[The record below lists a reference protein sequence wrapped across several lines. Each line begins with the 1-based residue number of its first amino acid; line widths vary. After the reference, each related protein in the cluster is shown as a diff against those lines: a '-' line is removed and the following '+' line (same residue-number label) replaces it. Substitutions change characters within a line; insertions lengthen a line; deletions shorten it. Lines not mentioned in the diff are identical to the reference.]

1 VKVKQDPGDFRVEEV
16 SALVPG
22 NEGPFTLYRLEKSGI
37 GTLEAVG
44 VLARAWRLRGQ
55 AVAFAGLK
63 DKYGVTAQ
71 TISVRGGP
79 TRNFEGRGVRA
90 NYLGRSPRPVARGML
105 LGNQFRIVL
114 RHLKPAQAALVEER
128 ARAAAV
134 HGFPDYYDDQRFGSM
149 RGEGGG
155 LVARALLHGKEEAA
169 LRMAIAS
176 PAREDRSRL
185 KRRRRLLHDRWGAWG
200 ELAQALERSI
210 EQRICL
216 ALAEGA
222 TFAEA
227 YSMLDQG
234 LRSLYLSAYQA
245 FLFNEGLRRAVGSG
259 PTHPG
264 VAGPYVFHEQDPGA
278 LKEER
283 IPLASSHAES
293 HPLLDPLLQAD
304 GVDRAA
310 LGRLR
315 FRRGIR
321 AAIVVPEGL
330 ESGAIDEDE
339 CNPGR
344 VKIPL
349 SFRLKPGSYA
359 TMLVKRCTF
368 DFRSPGGGLRADRD
382 SAASS

>member
-1 VKVKQDPGDFRVEEV
+1 MKLKQAPGDFRVEEV

-37 GTLEAVG
+37 GTLEALQ
-44 VLARAWRLRGQ
+44 VLARAWRLRGR

-90 NYLGRSPRPVARGML
+90 NYLGRSPRPVARGTL
-105 LGNQFRIVL
+105 LGNRFRIVL
-114 RHLKPAQAALVEER
+114 RHLAPGQAASVEER
-128 ARAAAV
+128 ARAAAT

-155 LVARALLHGKEEAA
+155 LVARALLRGQEEEA
-169 LRMAIAS
+169 LRLAIAT

-185 KRRRRLLHDRWGAWG
+185 KRRRRLLRDRWGAWG
-200 ELAQALERSI
+200 ELAHALERSL
-210 EQRICL
+210 EQRICE
-216 ALAEGA
+216 ALAGGA
-222 TFAEA
+222 TFGEA
-227 YSMLDQG
+227 TQLLDQG

-245 FLFNEGLRRAVGSG
+245 YLFNEGLRRAVGSG
-259 PTHPG
+259 PSHPG
-264 VAGPYVFHEQDPGA
+264 VAGPYVFFEQDPGA
-278 LKEER
+278 LKAER
-283 IPLASSHAES
+283 IPLASADAEP
-293 HPLLDPLLQAD
+293 HPLLDDLLAAE

-321 AAIVVPEGL
+321 AAIVVPEEL
-330 ESGAIDEDE
+330 ETGGVEQDE

-344 VKIPL
+344 VKLAL

-368 DFRSPGGGLRADRD
+368 DFRGPGAGLT
-382 SAASS
+382 AARGSGAPF